1 MAEKTPRTNTEK
13 KKSAPV
19 KATAKKTGRAAAA
32 TPVKKTR
39 RAAPQEI
46 PTPVIASAPVP
57 APRRR
62 PLFQAGTWISIL
74 MLAALIGLTF
84 YLNREKDSTAT
95 EDATPTVEKS
105 FIFTAADGLV
115 SSIEIKPAEGE
126 AVKVERNAENIWA
139 MILPAEAEADQGTVE
154 AAATQLTALPISSQ
168 IEAGKSPEIFGLDS
182 PNYVITVGF
191 KDGKTRTLEVGD
203 STPTN
208 NGYYVRVDKDR
219 MVITDLNS
227 IEALL
232 QLAFFP
238 PYLNTPVPSLETI
251 ATPTP

>member
-1 MAEKTPRTNTEK
+1 MAEKTPRTNT
-13 KKSAPV
+13 KKSVPA
-19 KATAKKTGRAAAA
+19 KAAAKKTGRAIA
-32 TPVKKTR
+32 TAPVKKTR

-46 PTPVIASAPVP
+46 PTPVIESAPVS

-74 MLAALIGLTF
+74 MLAALVGLAF